1 MVEPPA
7 ELATPAPAR
16 RAWIALALII
26 GGYFVFRLPFV
37 LRQPGGQDE
46 QLFSVPGYTVAKEG
60 IPRIPYYPA
69 RNPQCFFYKTDECQ
83 FALPPALFYLQAP
96 FFWVFPPGYPTARL
110 PCLIAGAIA
119 IWLVYELG
127 RRAFGEAAGL
137 WAAGMYAASRVLFFA
152 ATFARPDE
160 PCAAFGMA
168 AILLL
173 WRYAD
178 EGGVKRVVS
187 AGVLLGLG
195 LLCHPFAIVYC
206 LLCGVWVLHPL
217 SLLPRRGVHSAQ
229 FGTAGEGLGMRANVD
244 AANSPLTP
252 GPSPAAESIEQ
263 VSSPCGRGES
273 FQRRIAHAAILTLTT
288 LAVLALWTPLI
299 LAYPDAFEKQF
310 FNNVLNPAGPGLIR
324 RLAWPIPYV
333 THQLHLVIEQAGV
346 WQAAV
351 MGIGLA
357 GASILAFRSRATPVE
372 RRMLAII
379 WGSLYLLTACQG
391 LHPTKGYWCFT
402 GALVF
407 IAVGAI
413 AAWMVK
419 TLSTI
424 GRPIAVLVGLAI
436 AALFVPQSG
445 IRLWWAQIRPQPD
458 SRYDGPRFAKEM
470 IAALPTEGRYVVEPA
485 FVFDFWLAG
494 RDVIVRVEPRDYL
507 IDQYEYDWLVVNR
520 DGLEKS
526 IPSKLN
532 GEFVRSFGPEDDPL
546 ACNAEIYRP
555 DQTPSSQ

>member
-1 MVEPPA
+1 MASVQSVGTSDA
-7 ELATPAPAR
+7 SS
-16 RAWIALALII
+16 WLALIMVLA
-26 GGYFVFRLPFV
+26 GFVVFRFPFV
-37 LRQPGGQDE
+37 LKQLGGQDE
-46 QLFSVPGYTVAKEG
+46 QLFSVPGYTVAMEG

-69 RNPQCFFYKTDECQ
+69 RNPGCFFYKTDECQ
-83 FALPPALFYLQAP
+83 FALPPGLFYLQAP
-96 FFWVFPPGYPTARL
+96 FFWLFPPGYPTARL

-119 IWLVYELG
+119 VWLVYELG
-127 RRAFGEAAGL
+127 RRAFGEAAGF
-137 WAAGMYAASRVLFFA
+137 WAAAMYAVSRVLFFA

-160 PCAAFGMA
+160 PCAAFGLA

-173 WRYAD
+173 CRYAD
-178 EGGVKRVVS
+178 EGRVKRVVF

-206 LLCGVWVLHPL
+206 LLCGVWVLL
-217 SLLPRRGVHSAQ
+217 VRG
-229 FGTAGEGLGMRANVD
+229 
-244 AANSPLTP
+244 
-252 GPSPAAESIEQ
+252 SI
-263 VSSPCGRGES
+263 
-273 FQRRIAHAAILTLTT
+273 QRRIGHAAVLTLTT
-288 LAVLALWTPLI
+288 IAVLALWTPLI

-310 FNNVLNPAGPGLIR
+310 FNNVLNPAGPGLIH

-333 THQLHLVIEQAGV
+333 THQLHLVVEQAGV

-357 GASILAFRSRATPVE
+357 GATILSLRSRGRPVE

-379 WGSLYLLTACQG
+379 WAGLYLLTACQG

-407 IAVGAI
+407 IAAGVV
-413 AAWMVK
+413 AARTVK
-419 TLSTI
+419 SLSTI
-424 GRPIAVLVGLAI
+424 GRPIAVVASLGI

-458 SRYDGPRFAKEM
+458 SRYDGPRFVKEM
-470 IAALPTEGRYVVEPA
+470 IEALPAEGRYVVEPA

-507 IDQYEYDWLVVNR
+507 IDQYEYDWLVVDR

-532 GEFVRSFGPEDDPL
+532 GEFVRSFGTEDDPL
-546 ACNAEIYRP
+546 ACYAEVYRP
-555 DQTPSSQ
+555 AAKR